1 MEYYDVLLPLA
12 IILWLSKV
20 LVKICERFSL
30 PRVVGMLLAGVA
42 VGLIRLIPGETVLN
56 GTAVEG
62 LGFIA

>member
-12 IILWLSKV
+12 IILGLSKV

-42 VGLIRLIPGETVLN
+42 VGLIRLIPGREVFFYPPPV
-56 GTAVEG
+56 G
-62 LGFIA
+62 